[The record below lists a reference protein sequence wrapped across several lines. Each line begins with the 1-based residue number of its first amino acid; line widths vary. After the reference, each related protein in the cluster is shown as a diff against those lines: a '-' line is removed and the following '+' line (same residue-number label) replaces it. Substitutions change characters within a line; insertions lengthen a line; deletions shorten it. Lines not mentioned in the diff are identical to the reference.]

1 MKLRIGAQGWG
12 VGLVAVTMASLM
24 LSLYLFSPGA
34 ARESHT
40 PRVLALPT
48 QSVQYAPVRIP
59 VHSRGL
65 VQSTRRIPLVS
76 EVGGRVVSVAD
87 AFTDGGFVEQGTT
100 LLQLEK
106 EPFQLDIAQ
115 QRNKLRAAELHLA
128 KTRANAQVARRNNS
142 SASDFARFEPQMVE
156 AKSRVEAARAG
167 LESAQ
172 RRLEKASIKAPF
184 SGRLKKVAVQ
194 SGQHVQPGMELA
206 RLYSTSE
213 LEVRLP
219 VRDDWLELLGFPLA
233 PNAPLPSIQVELK
246 GRFAGHDGQWQG
258 KVLRREGG
266 LNPNQMVFLVVRV
279 GPPKQDAPALEPGVF
294 VQAELMGEP
303 RERVAVL
310 PRSAM
315 AGHDSVWV
323 LDDNQRLRRRDVD
336 VLYRDEEHLYVT
348 GGLESPAEVVKASGM
363 RLLEGTRVEPLGSVA
378 NVVGQRADRTAG
390 NRDVAQH

>member
-1 MKLRIGAQGWG
+1 MKVRLGAQGRG
-12 VGLVAVTMASLM
+12 VGLVAVIMAALM

-34 ARESHT
+34 AREPRE

-48 QSVQYAPVRIP
+48 ESVQYGPVRIP

-87 AFTDGGFVEQGTT
+87 AFDDGGFVEEGTT
-100 LLQLEK
+100 LIQLEK
-106 EPFQLDIAQ
+106 EPFRLDIAQ
-115 QRNKLRAAELHLA
+115 QRNKLRAAELHLS
-128 KTRANAQVARRNNS
+128 KTRANAQVARENNS
-142 SASDFARFEPQMVE
+142 GASDFARFEPQMAE

-167 LESAQ
+167 LERAQ
-172 RRLEKASIKAPF
+172 RRLDKATVQAPF
-184 SGRLKKVAVQ
+184 TGRVKEVAVQ

-206 RLYSTSE
+206 RLYSTGE

-219 VRDDWLELLGFPLA
+219 VRDDWLELLGFPLEPEA
-233 PNAPLPSIQVELK
+233 SLPSIQVELN
-246 GRFAGHDGQWQG
+246 GRFAGHEGRWQG
-258 KVLRREGG
+258 EVLRREGG

-279 GPPKQDAPALEPGVF
+279 GQPKQDAPALEPGVF
-294 VQAELMGEP
+294 VQAELTGEP

-323 LDDNQRLRRRDVD
+323 LDGDQRLRRRDVE

-348 GGLESPAEVVKASGM
+348 DGLEAPAEVVKASGM
-363 RLLEGTRVEPLGSVA
+363 RLLEGTRIKPLGSMA
-378 NVVGQRADRTAG
+378 NAVGMRADPTVGKA
-390 NRDVAQH
+390 DAAQH